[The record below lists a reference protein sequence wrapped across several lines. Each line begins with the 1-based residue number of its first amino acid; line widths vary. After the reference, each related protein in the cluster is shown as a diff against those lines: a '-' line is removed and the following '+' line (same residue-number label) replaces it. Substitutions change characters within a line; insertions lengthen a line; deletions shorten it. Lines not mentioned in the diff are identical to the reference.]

1 MKMAQIT
8 AKNELLL
15 KRILEKRKAFEE
27 QIISA
32 RELTDRN
39 VATEKS
45 FGKDM
50 ATAVASLK

>member
-1 MKMAQIT
+1 MAQIT

-15 KRILEKRKAFEE
+15 KRILGERKAFED

-32 RELTDRN
+32 RELIDRN

-50 ATAVASLK
+50 ATVIASLK